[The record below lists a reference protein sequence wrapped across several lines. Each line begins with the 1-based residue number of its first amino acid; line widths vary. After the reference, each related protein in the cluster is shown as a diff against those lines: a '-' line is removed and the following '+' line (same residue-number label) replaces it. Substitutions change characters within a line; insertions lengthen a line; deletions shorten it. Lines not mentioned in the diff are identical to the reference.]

1 MKINSIKLK
10 NIHSLKGVHQINFV
24 EGPLAQTGLF
34 AIIGPTG
41 SGKSTLLDAITLAL
55 FNATPRSGSLSK
67 AAIEKMGAVITR
79 NTDEAFCEV
88 DYESNGKTFRS
99 RWEISRART
108 GNLRDYHMTIAVQDE
123 KGDFGFLDLKK
134 GDVPDKNAEIIGL
147 NYDQFIKSILL
158 SQGEFAKFLK
168 SNAKDRSALLEKI
181 TGTEIYREIGKMAFE
196 KQKTEKLLLDQLVEK
211 LGDIKLLSSEDMDAF
226 KTELLSFQ
234 NKIDQSK
241 KQLINVD
248 KKINIKK
255 QLIEK
260 TTLEEKLKK
269 QFEALLV
276 SRKEMNRDGERLVL
290 HHKLLP
296 HKSDI
301 DRLSA
306 NEERMNSLNLQLENS
321 IRQSALKSKDSLV
334 LNDDL
339 KTKNNNLENA
349 NKNHEALQ
357 PVIFEVKKLD
367 QEINIEKSKKTQAEK
382 LLLKNKNDLDEAML
396 LMKQQTENLN
406 TINQNLLRIDKF
418 MDENPRLEDLGEVLP
433 GIIGQKTQ
441 LNSKAERLNQITK
454 TDHAEIYHRFN
465 KIKSQSEKLEFLQ
478 MEGRAVADDRKICL
492 TEFDG
497 VLPDQQQLLGNIE
510 ETTAA
515 KQVLTEILR
524 LSKTLKFYNEEKN
537 NNELTRA
544 ETSKTYDNLAQKTET
559 TSQAIGISEKRI
571 EELRTRKE
579 REALEAK
586 YDQARIMLEAENPC
600 PLCGSTQHPFVE
612 NYQNNLNKTTVE
624 LTSEKLQLEKLK
636 NSFEKSNHEF
646 NECKSKLLNFESNL
660 KRLATGIAETQ
671 EEIKLQIKKSQRTL
685 IDYEPETVKNTITNN
700 EKNLKGLK
708 DKMTLLQKIS
718 TLEIRLT
725 AILGLIEKAEE
736 LAQIESEINLKL
748 QAFPNYFDTKMEATD
763 KISVLQNKLSRYKE
777 AISKKALYREN
788 AASTSSAIAEK
799 EKQLTSIKNEKDQ
812 LLHDLGLLDENLK
825 QLGKKRISLFGDKDP
840 DKEDKLCVSQIQKL
854 QKEISHLDKQIEI
867 LKEQI
872 KNTEDQI
879 KKMNVEVEDLKVES
893 NHLQTKLSAIL
904 KPLEIQTY
912 LDASKSL
919 LNEQEAKHIQLKLD
933 ELKSAIDKT
942 DQSIEDIKESIN
954 ILNADDDKETPLELL
969 QNSMQMFEQEISGCE
984 REIGNHT
991 ARLQLDAEN
1000 REKSAGIRRNIQKQ
1014 EKEFSRW
1021 EALNKLIGDATGS
1034 KFSRFAQQL
1043 TLSQMLAGANH
1054 HLKKLSDRYIVINEI
1069 ADDIDELFVIDTYY
1083 GDEKRSVKTLSGGES
1098 FLVSLALALGL
1109 SDLAASKTKISSLF
1123 IDEGFGSLDQQ
1134 TLDTALSTLERLQ
1147 HETNRT
1153 IGIISHVE
1161 ALKERISTQIEL
1173 SQDASGNS
1181 VLKIN
1186 A

>member
-10 NIHSLKGVHQINFV
+10 NIHSLKGVHQVNFAK
-24 EGPLAQTGLF
+24 GPLAQTGLF

-41 SGKSTLLDAITLAL
+41 SGKSTLLDVITLAL

-67 AAIEKMGAVITR
+67 SAIEKTGAVITR

-88 DYESNGKTFRS
+88 EYESNGKTFRS
-99 RWEISRART
+99 KWEISRART

-181 TGTEIYREIGKMAFE
+181 TGTEIYREIGKTAFE
-196 KQKTEKLLLDQLVEK
+196 KQKAEKTMLDQLVEK
-211 LGDIKLLSSEDMDAF
+211 LGDITLLSNEEIQAF
-226 KTELLSFQ
+226 KNEVLSFQ
-234 NKIDQSK
+234 NKIDQGK
-241 KQLINVD
+241 KQLISID

-255 QLIEK
+255 QLSEK

-269 QFEALLV
+269 QFDLLLI
-276 SRKEMNRDGERLVL
+276 RKKETNNDGERLTL

-296 HKSDI
+296 YKSDI

-306 NEERMNSLNLQLENS
+306 NEERINLLNLKLEKSIKQLA
-321 IRQSALKSKDSLV
+321 IKSKDSLV

-339 KTKNNNLENA
+339 KTKNGQLESA
-349 NKNHEALQ
+349 KKIYDALQ
-357 PVIFEVKKLD
+357 PVIVEVKNLD
-367 QEINIEKSKKTQAEK
+367 QEINIEKSKKEQAEK
-382 LLLKNKNDLDEAML
+382 LLSKIQHEFDETIISME
-396 LMKQQTENLN
+396 QQTESLD

-418 MDENPRLEDLGEVLP
+418 IDENPRLENLGEVLP
-433 GIIGQKTQ
+433 GIINLKTQ
-441 LNSKAERLNQITK
+441 EDNKAERLNQIIK
-454 TDHAEIYHRFN
+454 TDHAEIYNSFT
-465 KIKSQSEKLEFLQ
+465 KIKSLSEKLEFLQ
-478 MEGRAVADDRKICL
+478 LEGRAVADERKICL
-492 TEFDG
+492 AEFDG
-497 VLPDQQQLLGNIE
+497 VLPDQQHLLGNIE

-515 KQVLTEILR
+515 IQVLTEILR
-524 LSKTLKFYNEEKN
+524 LSKSLKNYNEEKN
-537 NNELTRA
+537 KNELNRA
-544 ETSKTYDNLAQKTET
+544 ETTKTFDSLKQKTKT
-559 TSQAIGISEKRI
+559 TAQAIEISEKRI
-571 EELRTRKE
+571 EGLRTRKE
-579 REALEAK
+579 RETLEAK
-586 YDQARIMLEAENPC
+586 YDQARLLLEAESPC
-600 PLCGSTQHPFVE
+600 PLCGSTHHPFIDS
-612 NYQNNLNKTTVE
+612 YKSNLDE
-624 LTSEKLQLEKLK
+624 TSSLLNQEKLHFDKLK
-636 NSFEKSNHEF
+636 NTFEKFNHELS
-646 NECKSKLLNFESNL
+646 ECKSKLLNFESNL
-660 KRLATGIAETQ
+660 QRLAAEIDGTQ
-671 EEIKLQIKKSQRTL
+671 EEIKLQIEKLPKALS
-685 IDYEPETVKNTITNN
+685 DYEPETVKNIIISN
-700 EKNLKGLK
+700 EESLNRLK
-708 DKMTLLQKIS
+708 DKMALLQKIS
-718 TLEIRLT
+718 TLENRLT
-725 AILGLIEKAEE
+725 AILGLIEKAQE
-736 LAQIESEINLKL
+736 LTQLESEINYIL
-748 QAFPNYFDTKMEATD
+748 QAFNKYFDTKMGATD

-777 AISKKALYREN
+777 AVTKKTQYREN

-799 EKQLTSIKNEKDQ
+799 EKQITSTKIENEQ
-812 LLHDLGLLDENLK
+812 LLLDLGLLNETLK
-825 QLGKKRISLFGDKDP
+825 QLNKKRSLLFGDKNP
-840 DKEDKLCVSQIQKL
+840 DKEDKLSILKIQKL
-854 QKEISHLDKQIEI
+854 QKENNQIDKQIEI

-872 KNTEDQI
+872 KNTKDQI
-879 KKMNVEVEDLKVES
+879 KKMKVEVGDLKVES

-904 KPLEIQTY
+904 KPLGIQSY
-912 LDASKSL
+912 IDASKAL
-919 LNEQEAKHIQLKLD
+919 LNEEEAADIQQRLD
-933 ELKSAIDKT
+933 VLKSAIDKT
-942 DQSIEDIKESIN
+942 GQSIEDVKENIN
-954 ILNADDDKETPLELL
+954 NLKAADDKDTPLELL
-969 QNSMQMFEQEISGCE
+969 QNSKQMFEQEISGCE

-1000 REKSAGIRRNIQKQ
+1000 REKSSGIHQNIQKQ

-1021 EALNKLIGDATGS
+1021 EALNNLIGDATGS

-1043 TLSQMLAGANH
+1043 TLVQMLAGANH
-1054 HLKKLSDRYIVINEI
+1054 HLKKLTDRYIVINEI
-1069 ADDIDELFVIDTYY
+1069 AGDNDELFVIDTYY

-1109 SDLAASKTKISSLF
+1109 SDLAASKTKINSLF

-1181 VLKIN
+1181 ILKIN